1 MHFHA
6 AAQQIRCYVEAMT
19 QILRHKDILRAGAQT
34 HLTRATLTTARPRAL
49 HGHDFYELLWV
60 QNGKVRHHLADKVVT
75 LTEGDIV
82 FIQPGQT
89 HALQGRGEHALVVSI
104 CFHPQTIKS
113 LSSRHPGV
121 IGHLFWADAGPVQTH
136 RDIRQLAALNHAAV
150 QLERSLGDTLAAEAF
165 LLPLCADL
173 TTEAF
178 ATDVPAWLAQACL
191 AANDPEVFRE
201 GSAGLVSR
209 AGKAH
214 PHVSRMMR
222 KYLGQTPSDY
232 VNTIRMTYAARALTT
247 DSEAISEIAAE
258 CGIPNM
264 SHFHKLF
271 RAAYGVTPLQYRQKL
286 QRDVVQ
292 PN

>member
-6 AAQQIRCYVEAMT
+6 AAQQIRCYVDAMT

-49 HGHDFYELLWV
+49 HSHDFYELLWV

-191 AANDPEVFRE
+191 AANEPEVFRE

-247 DSEAISEIAAE
+247 DSDAISEIAVE